1 MIKVSDWN
9 PPKEE
14 GNPKRLK
21 INKKNREFFPCLK
34 EKRKRKKILLLRCF
48 EDGGEKPADNNVALI
63 KRTNAT

>member
-14 GNPKRLK
+14 GNSKRLK
-21 INKKNREFFPCLK
+21 INKTCEFSMF
-34 EKRKRKKILLLRCF
+34 EGQKKKTLLLRCF
-48 EDGGEKPADNNVALI
+48 GDGGEKPADNNVTLI